1 MWVMGLWI
9 GNDRPWARGRQRLIA
24 GPSLAWASATIR
36 SSADR
41 LWLFSAFAVALLRTA
56 STSWAA
62 CCGMNFSRAAASSTG
77 RPLIAATTRLAL
89 RVEPRRYLA
98 VAETRTVGRLLLQR
112 RRSLGVLA
120 VPAVVAGVGE
130 LAEAMADHVLGHV
143 DRDVLLA
150 VVDRDRVADERRE
163 DHRRA
168 RPGLDD
174 LALVASVH
182 LLDPPLEAELDERAL
197 LDGTGHLRPP
207 FLLAVARADDQPPGR
222 LGPAGPV
229 AHRRLAPWRLGRH
242 PGRGLALAAAVGMV
256 ARVHDDAADLRSL
269 AQMTG
274 PPGLAEILVLV
285 IEVADLAHG
294 GHAPDRDPA
303 HLARRH
309 PDGREVAFL
318 GQE

>member
-1 MWVMGLWI
+1 MGLWI
-9 GNDRPWARGRQRLIA
+9 GNARPWARGRQRLID
-24 GPSLAWASATIR
+24 GPSLAWASATIK

-41 LWLFSAFAVALLRTA
+41 LWLFSALAVALFRTA

-62 CCGMNFSRAAASSTG
+62 CCGMNLRRAAASSTG

-98 VAETRTVGRLLLQR
+98 VADTRTGGRLLLQR

-150 VVDRDRVADERRE
+150 VVDRDGVADERRK

-168 RPGLDD
+168 RPRLHD
-174 LALVASVH
+174 LALIAPVH

-207 FLLAVARADDQPPGR
+207 SSTCGGASGR
-222 LGPAGPV
+222 SG
-229 AHRRLAPWRLGRH
+229 
-242 PGRGLALAAAVGMV
+242 
-256 ARVHDDAADLRSL
+256 
-269 AQMTG
+269 
-274 PPGLAEILVLV
+274 
-285 IEVADLAHG
+285 
-294 GHAPDRDPA
+294 
-303 HLARRH
+303 
-309 PDGREVAFL
+309 
-318 GQE
+318 

>member
-1 MWVMGLWI
+1 MGLWI
-9 GNDRPWARGRQRLIA
+9 GNARPWARGRQRLIV
-24 GPSLAWASATIR
+24 GPSFAWASATIR
-36 SSADR
+36 SSAER
-41 LWLFSAFAVALLRTA
+41 LWLFSALAVAPFSTA

-62 CCGMNFSRAAASSTG
+62 GCGMNRSSAAASSTG

-98 VAETRTVGRLLLQR
+98 VAETRTGPRLLLQG

-120 VPAVVAGVGE
+120 VPAIGAGVGE

-163 DHRRA
+163 DDRRA

-174 LALVASVH
+174 LLLVALVH

-207 FLLAVARADDQPPGR
+207 FLLAVTRADDQPPGR
-222 LGPAGPV
+222 LRPAGAV
-229 AHRRLAPWRLGRH
+229 AHGGLAPRRLGRH
-242 PGRGLALAAAVGMV
+242 ARRGLALTAAMG
-256 ARVHDDAADLRSL
+256 
-269 AQMTG
+269 
-274 PPGLAEILVLV
+274 
-285 IEVADLAHG
+285 
-294 GHAPDRDPA
+294 
-303 HLARRH
+303 
-309 PDGREVAFL
+309 
-318 GQE
+318 

>member
-1 MWVMGLWI
+1 MGLWI
-9 GNDRPWARGRQRLIA
+9 GNARPWARGRQRLIV

-41 LWLFSAFAVALLRTA
+41 LWLFSALAVALFRTA

-62 CCGMNFSRAAASSTG
+62 CCGMNRSRSAASSTD

-285 IEVADLAHG
+285 IEVADLA
-294 GHAPDRDPA
+294 
-303 HLARRH
+303 
-309 PDGREVAFL
+309 
-318 GQE
+318 